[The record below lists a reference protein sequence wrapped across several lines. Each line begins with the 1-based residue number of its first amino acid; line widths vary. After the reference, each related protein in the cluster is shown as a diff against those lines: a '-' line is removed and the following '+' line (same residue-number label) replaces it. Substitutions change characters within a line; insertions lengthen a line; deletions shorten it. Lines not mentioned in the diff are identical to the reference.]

1 MKYIKNNDS
10 YILRFSQD
18 EQLVKLLEEFVLEH
32 KVKSAW
38 LSGLGACK
46 GVELGFY
53 DLETQEYQWQTF
65 TKLSEIT
72 NLTGN
77 VSWLNNIPK
86 THIHITLTDDDFKAY
101 GGHLK
106 ELIVGGTVEIKLTLG
121 QQKLKRVFDDTT
133 GLNVLDF

>member
-1 MKYIKNNDS
+1 MKYVKKSDS

-18 EQLVKLLEEFVLEH
+18 EQLVMLLEGFVLEH
-32 KVKSAW
+32 KIKFAW

-53 DLETQEYQWQTF
+53 NLDTQEYQWRTF
-65 TKLSEIT
+65 TKLSEII

-77 VSWLNNIPK
+77 VSWLNNKPK
-86 THIHITLTDDDFKAY
+86 AHLHITLTDDDFKAY

-106 ELIVGGTVEIKLTLG
+106 ELIVGGTVEIKLALS

-133 GLNVLDF
+133 GLNVLDL